1 MDVDDLVGPITR
13 LLSAPE
19 RAISRDGTLEHTFAP
34 KDLARPDGL
43 LPVLLRMA
51 EELWRRDTGVGLF
64 GLVLIQDAKSWS
76 GYRITRIYHASA
88 SIVLLAIDAVI
99 EEILEM
105 AGQTTITLAHFNAW
119 IGLHAGSQEK
129 LENHKH
135 ST

>member
-1 MDVDDLVGPITR
+1 MDVDDLVGPVTL

-19 RAISRDGTLEHTFAP
+19 RAISRDGTSKHAFAP

-51 EELWRRDTGVGLF
+51 EEIWRRDCGVGLF
-64 GLVLIQDAKSWS
+64 GLVLVQDAKSWS

-99 EEILEM
+99 EEILEL
-105 AGQTTITLAHFNAW
+105 AGHTTITLAHFNAW
-119 IGLHAGSQEK
+119 IGLHTNLKEK
-129 LENHKH
+129 PGNQRY
-135 ST
+135 SS